1 MARYVGTY
9 GLVCLV
15 GCRVACMCVY
25 VCGELSRAVCTCVCA
40 VILVHLLSLFLVC
53 CVSHCLHLYVVNYG
67 MFSFDNFITLM
78 NMLGFNHSSPFLSS
92 FLSASSPLPLS
103 PLPPFSLPF
112 FSPLP
117 PLSLPLCPALVCF
130 FEVCLSAAIKCLVG

>member
-40 VILVHLLSLFLVC
+40 VILVHLLSLCGIQLC
-53 CVSHCLHLYVVNYG
+53 
-67 MFSFDNFITLM
+67 
-78 NMLGFNHSSPFLSS
+78 
-92 FLSASSPLPLS
+92 LPLFAFVCGQ
-103 PLPPFSLPF
+103 LWNVFS
-112 FSPLP
+112 
-117 PLSLPLCPALVCF
+117 
-130 FEVCLSAAIKCLVG
+130 